1 VGSTP
6 DRGGCGDPA
15 AAIVEQIEIIRPGML
30 GRVWSNSAAISEVQ
44 ESVGVMTIVLD
55 RRKGFIHF

>member
-1 VGSTP
+1 VGSAP

-30 GRVWSNSAAISEVQ
+30 GRVWSNSTAIGEVKQ
-44 ESVGVMTIVLD
+44 SVGVMPIVLD
-55 RRKGFIHF
+55 EPTGFIRF